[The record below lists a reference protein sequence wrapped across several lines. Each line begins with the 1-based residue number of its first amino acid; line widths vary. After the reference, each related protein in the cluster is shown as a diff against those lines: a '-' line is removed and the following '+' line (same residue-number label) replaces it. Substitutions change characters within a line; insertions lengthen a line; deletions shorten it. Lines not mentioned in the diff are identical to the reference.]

1 MPIYTGR
8 IRRESVN
15 VTVTSGAGVTTATFL
30 NSLNGILREIIV
42 TPPAAVDASATMTF
56 TLVDLDG
63 NIVYTK
69 SGLAANSGASINLLT
84 NDLRVPLSGKY
95 TLTVT
100 YSVAQPTTASTTK
113 VVMYVET

>member
-8 IRRESVN
+8 FKRESCSVQ
-15 VTVTSGAGVTTATFL
+15 VTPGASVTTATL
-30 NSLNGILREIIV
+30 VDTLNGLLREVII
-42 TPPAAVDASATMTF
+42 TPPAAVDGSATMIF

-63 NIVYTK
+63 NVVYTK
-69 SGLAANSGASINLLT
+69 SGLAAGAATSINLLT

-100 YSVAQPTTASTTK
+100 YSANQTTTASSTK
-113 VVMYVET
+113 VVLYIET